1 MSPACDRVGGCLT
14 LRLLCH
20 RFWLQMTSPAS
31 MCSVSGP
38 HHQGQR
44 HLDMPKPKLA
54 TYKSPVMAGNPVSER
69 GGSPQP
75 RSDLHRF
82 IKTCADVH
90 SHSQSVA
97 ASGKQTEKVMM
108 RLPRSAAAAEAS
120 DEQHKGCELI
130 KHSARSWGRSGPP
143 IRNHRRRFQE
153 TETSRFQSLS

>member
-31 MCSVSGP
+31 VSGP
-38 HHQGQR
+38 DHQGQR
-44 HLDMPKPKLA
+44 HLDMPNPKLA
-54 TYKSPVMAGNPVSER
+54 TYKSPLVAGNPVSER

-90 SHSQSVA
+90 SRSHSVA

-108 RLPRSAAAAEAS
+108 RLPRSAAEAS

-153 TETSRFQSLS
+153 TESSRFQSSS